1 MRSACAAC
9 ATTPPVMTMITAAAA
24 HRHENLFVQNRVI
37 TSEPDRQ
44 RHVQPPERKTLAAET
59 RAFFARAID
68 AAKVSHIP
76 THPETPREE
85 PRYARAEIHRLQIA
99 ERLQLQDRAR
109 DVMDMHEPS
118 AANE

>member
-1 MRSACAAC
+1 E
-9 ATTPPVMTMITAAAA
+9 V
-24 HRHENLFVQNRVI
+24 LFVQRRII

-44 RHVQPPERKTLAAET
+44 RHVQPPEREALAVDARACFT
-59 RAFFARAID
+59 RAVD

-85 PRYARAEIHRLQIA
+85 SRHARAEVHRLQIA

-109 DVMDMHEPS
+109 VVPDMHEPS
-118 AANE
+118 AANDIGPKGVLCEPFW